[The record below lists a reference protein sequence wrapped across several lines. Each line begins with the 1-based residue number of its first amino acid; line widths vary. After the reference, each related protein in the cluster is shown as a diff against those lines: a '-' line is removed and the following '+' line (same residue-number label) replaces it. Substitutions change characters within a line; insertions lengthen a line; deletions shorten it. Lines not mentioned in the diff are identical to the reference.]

1 MIRFFVGTGCRE
13 QEVAHVEWADI
24 NWIEK
29 TLWIHV
35 KPKWNWKPK
44 TRAGTRVIP
53 LSDALVR
60 DLRKLKETSTGTLV
74 FPAPRGGVEFHFLR
88 ILQDL
93 GDKAGVTGVKCHRFR
108 DTYITDKVQEGVDLL
123 TLRKWVGHENLET
136 LKLYSEAL
144 RAKDQ
149 RAR

>member
-1 MIRFFVGTGCRE
+1 MQTST
-13 QEVAHVEWADI
+13 VETQDQGA
-24 NWIEK
+24 
-29 TLWIHV
+29 
-35 KPKWNWKPK
+35 
-44 TRAGTRVIP
+44 RVIP

-60 DLRKLKETSTGTLV
+60 DLRKLKETSTNTLV

-136 LKLYSEAL
+136 LKLYTARLSGRKTRGHVML
-144 RAKDQ
+144 RIGRTVTRSGLMLWRRTESLPK
-149 RAR
+149 RG